1 MKIIIVGA
9 GKVGRAL
16 LETLVEE
23 NHDVVIVDSNPDVV
37 EQVVNQFDVM
47 GYVGSGCER
56 GVLTQSE
63 VEHADFFIACT
74 SRDEMN
80 ILCCVLAKQ
89 LGAKHTV
96 ARVRDPEYSK
106 EVDGL
111 SEFLSL
117 DYAINPEYRTAV
129 VISKILKYPSAINVE
144 SFVNGKVNMVE
155 FHVETGNAIIGKS
168 LMDVAKDFR
177 SKVLVAM
184 VKRGE
189 DVIIPR
195 GDFVIQENDDI
206 HIIGEATEIVLFCKK
221 LQIFKPSAKSVFLIG
236 GSKIAYYLADRL
248 SKNGVKV
255 KILEQDAEKCAMLS
269 EALPKVTVICGDGT
283 DHELLK
289 EEGALDADAC
299 VTLTGIDEQ
308 NVIVSL
314 YAFQNGVSKVVTK
327 VDRESVMTMVGKL
340 GIGTVVAPKNIIA
353 NHIIRFVRSHQ
364 AESGSGINTLYKLY
378 DKAEALEFTAE
389 EDFSG
394 FGISLKDL
402 HIDRDILI
410 GGILRKNEFIIPDGS
425 TTIEAGDKVLV
436 LAKTRRVQALQDIL
450 G

>member
-1 MKIIIVGA
+1 MRIIIVGA

-23 NHDVVIVDSNPDVV
+23 NHDVVVVDSNPDVV

-89 LGAKHTV
+89 LGAKCTI

-111 SEFLSL
+111 SEYLSL

-129 VISKILKYPSAINVE
+129 EISQIMKYPSALNVE
-144 SFVNGKVNMVE
+144 SFAGGKVNMVE
-155 FHVETGNAIIGKS
+155 FHIEKGNAIIGTS

-184 VKRGE
+184 VKRGDE
-189 DVIIPR
+189 VIIPR
-195 GDFVIQENDDI
+195 GDFVIEENDDI
-206 HIIGEATEIVLFCKK
+206 HIIGNASEIALFCKK
-221 LQIFKPSAKSVFLIG
+221 LKIFKPSAKSVFIVG
-236 GSKIAYYLADRL
+236 GGKIAYYLANQLID
-248 SKNGVKV
+248 NGVSV
-255 KILEQDAEKCAMLS
+255 KILEQDQEKCQDLS
-269 EALPKVTVICGDGT
+269 ENLKKAKVLLGDGT
-283 DHELLK
+283 DHELLT
-289 EEGALDADAC
+289 EEGFLDVDAC

-308 NVIVSL
+308 NVIISL
-314 YAFQNGVSKVVTK
+314 FALQNGVEKVVTK

-340 GIGTVVAPKNIIA
+340 GLGTVVAPKNVIA
-353 NHIIRFVRSHQ
+353 NHILRFVRSHQ
-364 AESGSGINTLYKLY
+364 AESGGGINTFYKLY
-378 DKAEALEFTAE
+378 DKAEAIEFTAE
-389 EDFSG
+389 EDFVG
-394 FGISLKDL
+394 LGVSLKEL
-402 HIDRDILI
+402 NIDRDILI
-410 GGILRKNEFIIPDGS
+410 GGIVRANQFIVPDGS
-425 TTIEAGDKVLV
+425 TTIEVGDKVLV
-436 LAKTRRVQALQDIL
+436 IAKTRRVQALADVL